1 MRTFFYIAL
10 KQYCRAALW
19 FYYRKWQ
26 VQNIEPVPTGP
37 VIFVAN
43 HQNAFLDAV
52 LVSCSTS
59 RNPWFL
65 TRANVFEKPWA
76 RLLLSWMKMTP
87 VYRFRDGFSTLRK
100 NEMAM
105 ETCVNLLSQGE
116 SILIFAEGNHDER
129 WSLRPFQKGFA
140 RIAIAAA
147 EKNISL
153 KIVPIGLQ
161 YDSHSQTGSRVLVSF
176 GEPISVNELIKAKT
190 EAREQI
196 DLLIEKTSGSIKS
209 LMLHFD
215 LKTSLKTLSGFDRL
229 NLTRF
234 SEMPEVEYEKR
245 ANDFLANRVLKDD
258 LVEQLKIDQLTIS
271 KSHESIVETTPS
283 KQKTNHWLNPVFV
296 FGYINYLPASLII
309 RWIIKRKMKDPQF
322 TGSLKFALGMVIVPL
337 LYILQTGI
345 VYLISKSIVGAVAYL
360 ILLPVSYVF
369 YRNSKV

>member
-10 KQYCRAALW
+10 KQYCRVALW

-26 VQNIEPVPTGP
+26 VQNIEPTTIGP

-76 RLLLSWMKMTP
+76 RVLLGWLKMTP
-87 VYRFRDGFSTLRK
+87 VYRFRDGFGTLRK

-140 RIAIAAA
+140 RIALAAA
-147 EKNISL
+147 EKNINV

-176 GEPISVNELIKAKT
+176 GKSISVSELINPKT

-196 DLLIEKTSGSIKS
+196 DLLIEEMSGSVKS
-209 LMLHFD
+209 LMLHID
-215 LKTSLKTLSGFDRL
+215 L
-229 NLTRF
+229 
-234 SEMPEVEYEKR
+234 VEYEKR
-245 ANDFLANRVLKDD
+245 ASSFLTNRVLKND
-258 LVEQLKIDQLTIS
+258 LVEQLKADQLTIS
-271 KSHESIVETTPS
+271 EQHESIAEINPP
-283 KQKTNHWLNPVFV
+283 KQNKNHWLNPIFI
-296 FGYINYLPASLII
+296 FGYLNHLPVYLLI

-337 LYILQTGI
+337 LYILQIEI

-369 YRNSKV
+369 YRNSKI